1 MASHTSSPT
10 EAELYEA
17 KMYRHLTDLF
27 FDSPDV
33 FENQLL
39 RHPTQS
45 EIWANYIMN
54 IEPPTNFSL
63 PMAKMT
69 DEMCAQE
76 LVAFTERYG
85 DMGFRCVIEEMK
97 LGTKVPLPLFLD
109 HNISESKKA
118 QLVALYKKNWGL
130 AGTRLLRYC
139 ATIKAAG
146 ELI

>member
-10 EAELYEA
+10 EAELC
-17 KMYRHLTDLF
+17 HSLTDLF
-27 FDSPDV
+27 FNSPDV

-45 EIWANYIMN
+45 EVWANYITN

-76 LVAFTERYG
+76 LVVFTERYG

-130 AGTRLLRYC
+130 AGTRLLRYY
-139 ATIKAAG
+139 ATIKAVRMAH
-146 ELI
+146 EHK